1 LRRVGNSFIFDASSV
16 ALFSAHSSSNVDR
29 KEAGAVDSLKVV
41 KLESDGGTDSA
52 SERVTARSVRAL
64 TTSEDKV
71 GSIESTSYLAF

>member
-1 LRRVGNSFIFDASSV
+1 V
-16 ALFSAHSSSNVDR
+16 HSSSNVDR
-29 KEAGAVDSLKVV
+29 KVAGAVDSLKVV